1 MTPQPQDA
9 TGQTISPYDLVMFQT
24 TAGDGARRHDRGLAV
39 RAPPTA
45 GGERLISMLL
55 ADGTEAAKAARD
67 VTVADR
73 SFLFPGTTVAPASDP
88 GGQIGVITG
97 VATALDLAKLDVEGG
112 EPRVVA
118 TGVSTAEVRPVNE
131 LSLGDYVVSGTW
143 LGRVVEVSVD
153 VDVLFDD
160 GSACRVTNGAGDK
173 LRVVRGMV
181 RGSHDKKNAFYPGDR
196 VAGDAS
202 VFNASRWLRGHWKP
216 SRTEGTVATVET
228 GGVLVYWVVSLNAAV
243 SAPPPA
249 YQPNPRSLTF
259 FCAGGSDLMWFWS
272 VSRLC
277 FFRHDRDPNNNNKKE
292 KKKKKRRNGMKQ
304 RRRRAEFGV
313 KKWPMVV
320 ANTRTTVDVLWQDGK
335 RQRGVPSASIV
346 RTLVRSEQDFFP
358 GQRVV
363 GKTLSPP
370 VDAGD
375 DSNIATDA
383 RVGVVKSHS
392 YKDQTVCVSWNTSS
406 ATTPEEEVVDTV
418 MSTYDLARSSDHK
431 FFYGDM
437 VVRLHPAVKEE
448 TAALV
453 QKSNRATND
462 NDLSWVGHIVDL
474 CDAQYIDVK
483 WGDGTTS
490 KVLLHEVAFVKQRS
504 LYEIHQEMGDWV
516 HDEDDHDAS
525 DDKPNEEDTIDGGSD
540 AQDALIGGGTAI
552 IGKVGNII
560 KAVIR
565 TLSGMLL
572 APGKMYMLSR
582 SSTASASIAEPAVM
596 TENVQACSPTISDD
610 GDCPAEEAAAAQA
623 LASHDTG
630 DNVFNFKHFDVVQ
643 SPHDHHYLDN
653 KEQECGGERKWL
665 KRVQEEWKILDTSLP
680 DTIYVRAYENRMD
693 LLRAVMVGASGT
705 PYHDGL
711 FFFDLQLPPSYPT
724 TPPLVN
730 YHSFGLR
737 VNPNL
742 YPSGTVCLSLLNTF
756 GGKDTELW
764 SPESSSLLQV
774 VISIQGLVLVAQPYY
789 NQAGYI
795 AQIGTPEGRRNEM
808 PYCENTYLVNL
819 HTMLHLIRRPPAGF
833 EEFVRNHF
841 CRRGRHVLKA
851 CEAYL
856 QEGCPVGTLDGE
868 SLSMEVSKDW
878 SCSMGFK
885 LALASIVP
893 RLVESFSGIGAK
905 V

>member
-55 ADGTEAAKAARD
+55 ADGTEVAKAARD
-67 VTVADR
+67 VTVVDR
-73 SFLFPGTTVAPASDP
+73 SFLFPGMTVASASDP

-97 VATALDLAKLDVEGG
+97 VATKLDLVKLGVEGG
-112 EPRVVA
+112 EPRVVVA
-118 TGVSTAEVRPVNE
+118 TGVSPAEVRPVKE

-160 GSACRVTNGAGDK
+160 GSACRVTKAGDK
-173 LRVVRGMV
+173 LR
-181 RGSHDKKNAFYPGDR
+181 
-196 VAGDAS
+196 
-202 VFNASRWLRGHWKP
+202 
-216 SRTEGTVATVET
+216 
-228 GGVLVYWVVSLNAAV
+228 
-243 SAPPPA
+243 
-249 YQPNPRSLTF
+249 
-259 FCAGGSDLMWFWS
+259 
-272 VSRLC
+272 
-277 FFRHDRDPNNNNKKE
+277 
-292 KKKKKRRNGMKQ
+292 
-304 RRRRAEFGV
+304 FGV
-313 KKWPMVV
+313 KNKWPMAV
-320 ANTRTTVDVLWQDGK
+320 ADTRTTVDVLWQDGT

-370 VDAGD
+370 VDADD
-375 DSNIATDA
+375 DSDITTDA

-392 YKDQTVCVSWNTSS
+392 YKDQTVCVSWNTS

-437 VVRLHPAVKEE
+437 VVRLLPAVKEE
-448 TAALV
+448 AAASV
-453 QKSNRATND
+453 QKSNKAT

-474 CDAQYIDVK
+474 CDAQYIHVK

-490 KVLLHEVAFVKQRS
+490 KVLLHEIAFVKQRS

-525 DDKPNEEDTIDGGSD
+525 DDKANHEQDTIDGGSD
-540 AQDALIGGGTAI
+540 AQDALIGRGTAI
-552 IGKVGNII
+552 IGKVGNIV

-565 TLSGMLL
+565 TLSRMLL

-582 SSTASASIAEPAVM
+582 STASAPIAEPAAM
-596 TENVQACSPTISDD
+596 TENIQACSPRISDD
-610 GDCPAEEAAAAQA
+610 GDCPTEEAAVAQA
-623 LASHDTG
+623 LASHDTS

-653 KEQECGGERKWL
+653 KEQDCGGERKWL

-693 LLRAVMVGASGT
+693 LLRAVMMGASGT

-742 YPSGTVCLSLLNTF
+742 YASGTVCLSLLNTF

-789 NQAGYI
+789 NKAGYI

-841 CRRGRHVLKA
+841 CRRGQHVLKA

-856 QEGCPVGTLDGE
+856 QDGCPVGTLDGE
-868 SLSMEVSKDW
+868 SLSTEVSKDR

-885 LALASIVP
+885 LALASTVP
-893 RLVESFSGIGAK
+893 RLVEALSGIGAK